1 MTLGYC
7 AKQVQ
12 AYDNDRFLCAL
23 FAPQTVQDDL
33 LALQPAIRSEGL
45 YLALSHNS
53 ACNDPWLRG
62 QLAKK
67 MTELVAAGVPDALLQ
82 RNLQRWKEQQLQ
94 PASAP
99 NP

>member
-1 MTLGYC
+1 MLE
-7 AKQVQ
+7 
-12 AYDNDRFLCAL
+12 
-23 FAPQTVQDDL
+23 P
-33 LALQPAIRSEGL
+33 PISSEGL
-45 YLALSHNS
+45 YLTLSHNS

-67 MTELVAAGVPDALLQ
+67 MTELAAAGLPETLLQ
-82 RNLQRWKEQQLQ
+82 QNLLRWKEQQLQ